1 MLLFDC
7 EEYYMQ
13 NRLIKRG
20 KESGRIDD
28 NISAIA
34 KKLHYYKHNTLP
46 IMKYYDDND
55 KLVVVSTYSKT
66 CLKRPLKRTPKIGFQ
81 YRSSLNR
88 GQKYCRMLQG
98 EQSAILLTSIKLQF
112 PIKTLVLSILK
123 WPLKTGFTV
132 LEAFTQLA
140 YSLTPLSAHQ
150 RNLYMLTG

>member
-46 IMKYYDDND
+46 VLKYYDDCD
-55 KLVVVSTYSKT
+55 KLVVVRTHLPLLPNVFEPQIVLLRILSVFFPFLSYTVSLSLYT
-66 CLKRPLKRTPKIGFQ
+66 CTNFYTENQ
-81 YRSSLNR
+81 
-88 GQKYCRMLQG
+88 
-98 EQSAILLTSIKLQF
+98 ILIM
-112 PIKTLVLSILK
+112 P
-123 WPLKTGFTV
+123 
-132 LEAFTQLA
+132 
-140 YSLTPLSAHQ
+140 
-150 RNLYMLTG
+150 

>member
-55 KLVVVSTYSKT
+55 KLVVVSTY
-66 CLKRPLKRTPKIGFQ
+66 LKPLSNQHTVSGHYQP
-81 YRSSLNR
+81 
-88 GQKYCRMLQG
+88 
-98 EQSAILLTSIKLQF
+98 TS
-112 PIKTLVLSILK
+112 
-123 WPLKTGFTV
+123 
-132 LEAFTQLA
+132 E
-140 YSLTPLSAHQ
+140 TPLEWRFAGGSIVTHF
-150 RNLYMLTG
+150 YMLTG

>member
-46 IMKYYDDND
+46 VLKYYDDCD
-55 KLVVVSTYSKT
+55 KLVVVCTHLFLLPFLLPNILFRTSCLRTFFFCTSLFVSYQCLSVLIST
-66 CLKRPLKRTPKIGFQ
+66 LK
-81 YRSSLNR
+81 
-88 GQKYCRMLQG
+88 
-98 EQSAILLTSIKLQF
+98 IKF
-112 PIKTLVLSILK
+112 
-123 WPLKTGFTV
+123 
-132 LEAFTQLA
+132 
-140 YSLTPLSAHQ
+140 
-150 RNLYMLTG
+150 